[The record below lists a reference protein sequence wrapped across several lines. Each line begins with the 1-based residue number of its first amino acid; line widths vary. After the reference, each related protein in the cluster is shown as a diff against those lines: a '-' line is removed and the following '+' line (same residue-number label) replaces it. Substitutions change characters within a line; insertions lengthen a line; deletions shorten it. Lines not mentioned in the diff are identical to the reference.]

1 MTQAQLNAFINGTK
15 NGTLRTRRAEI
26 YRLILDR
33 PMTLSHLGYYGHPIN
48 TASGRVSELMDLGLV
63 KEQGSKFVAVMDEGE
78 QAQLRSKRL
87 KEVFDKWYK
96 KGKEM
101 GWIE

>member
-1 MTQAQLNAFINGTK
+1 
-15 NGTLRTRRAEI
+15 
-26 YRLILDR
+26 
-33 PMTLSHLGYYGHPIN
+33 
-48 TASGRVSELMDLGLV
+48 LGLI

-87 KEVFDKWYK
+87 KEVFNKWYK